1 MTQTASYNTLADVIN
16 AKRGQKSSRTSI
28 GKYEIIADGQVTVYD
43 DLTDA
48 SLAQLVNRGRLYKVV
63 ADVEAPNGF
72 RRVDQRPLTLD
83 VAWENGV
90 PCLLRVPSFGL

>member
-16 AKRGQKSSRTSI
+16 AKRGQKSSRDSI
-28 GKYEIIADGQVTVYD
+28 GKYEIIANGEVSVYD

-48 SLAQLVNRGRLYKVV
+48 SLAQIQNHGRLYKVV

-72 RRVDQRPLTLD
+72 RRVDQKPLTLD
-83 VAWENGV
+83 VAWEDGV
-90 PCLLRVPSFGL
+90 PQLLRVPSFGL